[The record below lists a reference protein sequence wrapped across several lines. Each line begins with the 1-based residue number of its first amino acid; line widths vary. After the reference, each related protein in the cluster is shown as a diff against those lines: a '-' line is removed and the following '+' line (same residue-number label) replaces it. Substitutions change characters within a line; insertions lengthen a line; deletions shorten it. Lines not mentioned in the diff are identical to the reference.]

1 GIPMD
6 TIKVSFGVEV
16 FKTCY
21 EEDEHIL
28 GVVGGALHD
37 FLNSFNV
44 LLKQSTFQNAE
55 TAANAS
61 ILCLDKDPGL
71 LTVYYFHPNKATEL
85 FFPGII
91 KAAASLLYKMDV
103 EIVMDQHCSRESALE
118 VHHQP
123 YLLYTVAVKNTKSLT
138 PSPMKTS
145 SVDVPMSLFCQ
156 TFPFH
161 VLFDQDMILLQI
173 GDGLRRC
180 LNKKDV
186 QKKAKFD
193 EYFIIASPLISC
205 TFQGILTMLNTQFIV
220 RIKQG
225 TTSAD
230 STPKIMFWTCGI
242 FHKNHCIHSV
252 VTNKFGW
259 SKAISQ
265 TQIGSVAPFIEFN
278 IPIHN
283 ALRDVVLVGEQAK
296 AQDGLKKRLGKAK
309 AALEQAHRA
318 LEEEK
323 KKTVDLLFTI
333 FPGAVA
339 QQLWQGQQVQA
350 KKFDNVTILFSDIV
364 GFTATCSKCTPMQVV
379 TMLNELYTRF
389 DFYCGELDI
398 YKVETIGDA
407 YCVAG
412 GLHKESQTH
421 AVQIALMA
429 LKMMELSDEV
439 LTPVGEPIKMRIGL
453 HSGSVLA
460 GVVGVKMPRYC
471 LFGNNVTLANKF
483 ESCSL
488 PRRINVSPTTYRLLK
503 DHPSFIFIPRT
514 RQDLPPNFPSDVP
527 VFAYSSLLNISFC
540 LVFPFILL
548 NSKFRFWN
556 MHVNYGPEK
565 RTSGFC
571 WKQECNVC
579 VNIFSGIDA
588 GEILQMFGKMFFE
601 FCQESGYD
609 TILRVLGSN
618 VREFLQ
624 NLDALHDHLGT
635 IYPGMRAP
643 SFRCTDAEKGNNL
656 ILHYY
661 SEREGLQ
668 DIVIGIIKTVAQQ
681 IHGTEIEMKVIQ
693 QKSEECDHIKF
704 LIEEKDS
711 EEEAFY
717 EDLDGFEENGTQ
729 ETRISPYTFCKAF
742 PFHIMFDRDLVLT
755 QCGNAIFRVLP
766 QYSKYV
772 TSYIFRFLNRKYS
785 FHLALTKLFL
795 LQPGSCNL
803 PSVFSLVRPH
813 IDFSFHGILSHINTV
828 FVLRSKEGLLN
839 VEKSECEDELTGAE
853 TSCLRLKGQM
863 IYLPE
868 ADNIL
873 FLCSPS
879 VMNLDDLTRRGLYL
893 SDIPLH
899 DATRDLVLLGEQF
912 REEYK
917 LTQELEILTDRLQH
931 TLRALEDEKKKTDRL
946 TSYCLKMK
954 SSYHCI
960 LCDFYCSRLLYS
972 VLPPSVANEL
982 RHKRPVP
989 AKRYDNVTIL
999 FSGIVGFNTF
1009 CSKHASAEGAIKI
1022 VNLLNDLYTR
1032 FDILTD
1038 SRKNPYV
1045 YKVETVGDKYM
1056 TVSGLPEP
1064 CTHHAQSICH
1074 LSLDMMEIAGQV
1086 KVDGEPVQITIGIH
1100 TGEVVTGVIGQRM
1113 PRYCLFGNTVNLT
1126 SRTETTGEKGKINV
1140 SEYTYRCLLS
1150 AENADPQFQLEYRGP
1165 VAMKG
1170 KKEPMKVWFLSRK
1183 CAETD

>member
-1 GIPMD
+1 MFCAKLKELRITGECPFSMLVGNEDPGDSEECTGINQLDVTLPISKEVCGTVPGIRPQRKTSQSKVNLHTLGESIRKLVCPETFIEVINTYSEKSGIPMD
-6 TIKVSFGVEV
+6 AIKLLLGEEL
-16 FKTCY
+16 FKICY
-21 EEDEHIL
+21 EEDHHIL
-28 GVVGGALHD
+28 DVVGGTLNA

-44 LLKQSTFQNAE
+44 LLKQSTGTSQNADCNE
-55 TAANAS
+55 KEAS
-61 ILCLDKDPGL
+61 ILCLEKDPGL
-71 LTVYYFHPNKATEL
+71 LTVYYFHPNKTTGL
-85 FFPGII
+85 FFSGII
-91 KAAASLLYKMDV
+91 KAAACILYQTDV
-103 EIVMDQHCSRESALE
+103 EVSLDQACFKERLHEFYQ
-118 VHHQP
+118 QP
-123 YLLYTVAVKNTKSLT
+123 YLLYSVLVKSTKSFA
-138 PSPMKTS
+138 PSPLKTHS
-145 SVDVPMSLFCQ
+145 SVEIPVSLFCQ

-161 VLFDQDMILLQI
+161 VLFDQEMTLLQI
-173 GDGLRRC
+173 GDGLRRR
-180 LNKKDV
+180 LHRKDV
-186 QKKAKFD
+186 QRRPTFE
-193 EYFIIASPLISC
+193 EYFVIVSPGIQN
-205 TFQGILTMLNTQFIV
+205 TFQGILTMLNTQFIL

-225 TTSAD
+225 NNNTD
-230 STPKIMFWTCGI
+230 GTPQLMDLKGQMIY
-242 FHKNHCIHSV
+242 
-252 VTNKFGW
+252 
-259 SKAISQ
+259 ISES
-265 TQIGSVAPFIEFN
+265 ILFLGSPRVDKLEELTGRGLYLSD

-283 ALRDVVLVGEQAK
+283 ALRDVILVGEQTK

-309 AALEQAHRA
+309 AALEQAHQA

-333 FPGAVA
+333 FPGVVA
-339 QQLWQGQQVQA
+339 QQLWQGEHVQA
-350 KKFDNVTILFSDIV
+350 KKFDNVTMLFSDIV
-364 GFTATCSKCTPMQVV
+364 GFTAVCAKCTPMQVV

-389 DFYCGELDI
+389 DYCCGELDI

-429 LKMMELSDEV
+429 LKMMELSGEV
-439 LTPVGEPIKMRIGL
+439 MTPEGEPIKMRIGL

-483 ESCSL
+483 ESCSV
-488 PRRINVSPTTYRLLK
+488 PRKINVSPTTYRKEAQLDVEGQFLVRIIYDDTKTYDLVAAASKVLK
-503 DHPSFIFIPRT
+503 
-514 RQDLPPNFPSDVP
+514 
-527 VFAYSSLLNISFC
+527 
-540 LVFPFILL
+540 
-548 NSKFRFWN
+548 
-556 MHVNYGPEK
+556 VN
-565 RTSGFC
+565 
-571 WKQECNVC
+571 
-579 VNIFSGIDA
+579 A

-693 QKSEECDHIKF
+693 HKSEECDHIKF

-766 QYSKYV
+766 Q
-772 TSYIFRFLNRKYS
+772 
-785 FHLALTKLFL
+785 

-803 PSVFSLVRPH
+803 VSVFSLVRPH

-853 TSCLRLKGQM
+853 ISCLRLKGQM

-873 FLCSPS
+873 LLCSPRYAAFEDL

-931 TLRALEDEKKKTDRL
+931 TLRALEDEKKKTDRYL
-946 TSYCLKMK
+946 
-954 SSYHCI
+954 
-960 LCDFYCSRLLYS
+960 
-972 VLPPSVANEL
+972 NEL
-982 RHKRPVP
+982 TKTDIR
-989 AKRYDNVTIL
+989 NIL
-999 FSGIVGFNTF
+999 NNNI
-1009 CSKHASAEGAIKI
+1009 E
-1022 VNLLNDLYTR
+1022 NDTR
-1032 FDILTD
+1032 L
-1038 SRKNPYV
+1038 K
-1045 YKVETVGDKYM
+1045 
-1056 TVSGLPEP
+1056 PE
-1064 CTHHAQSICH
+1064 I
-1074 LSLDMMEIAGQV
+1074 I
-1086 KVDGEPVQITIGIH
+1086 
-1100 TGEVVTGVIGQRM
+1100 
-1113 PRYCLFGNTVNLT
+1113 
-1126 SRTETTGEKGKINV
+1126 
-1140 SEYTYRCLLS
+1140 
-1150 AENADPQFQLEYRGP
+1150 
-1165 VAMKG
+1165 
-1170 KKEPMKVWFLSRK
+1170 
-1183 CAETD
+1183 